1 MCTAFLITTII
12 LIIYYEANDLGF
24 QMLQTEFW
32 ACGIA
37 VVFIGALL
45 VGFAT
50 SYMQIRKTIA
60 ETNIAMKLNPM
71 MLVLNISLFTFILL
85 SQIFYWCTFGDTNM
99 EFFVSFIASTFSRL
113 VLKIVFLYLVEA
125 FGRELTVK
133 STVLATG
140 TVLIIGCDVDG
151 KELFSYG
158 VDTVNGSFLD
168 DVS

>member
-1 MCTAFLITTII
+1 
-12 LIIYYEANDLGF
+12 
-24 QMLQTEFW
+24 
-32 ACGIA
+32 
-37 VVFIGALL
+37 
-45 VGFAT
+45 
-50 SYMQIRKTIA
+50 
-60 ETNIAMKLNPM
+60 
-71 MLVLNISLFTFILL
+71 
-85 SQIFYWCTFGDTNM
+85 M

-140 TVLIIGCDVDG
+140 TVLIIGCDIDG

-158 VDTVNGSFLD
+158 IDTVKGSFLD

>member
-24 QMLQTEFW
+24 KMLQTEFW

-37 VVFIGALL
+37 VIFIGALL

-50 SYMQIRKTIA
+50 SYIQIRKTIA

-99 EFFVSFIASTFSRL
+99 AFFVSFIASTFSRL